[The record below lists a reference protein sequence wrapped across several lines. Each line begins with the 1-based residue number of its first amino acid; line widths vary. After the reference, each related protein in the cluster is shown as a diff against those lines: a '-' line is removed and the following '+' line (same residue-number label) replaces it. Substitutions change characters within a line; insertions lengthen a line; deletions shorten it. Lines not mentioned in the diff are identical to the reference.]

1 MTRNQISENTRAI
14 LSDILCV
21 KPADCIDAAKL
32 DKDLGA
38 DSLDAIHIVM
48 EVEKCFNI
56 IISDAEI
63 EAISTVRDI
72 IDIVSAKLGN

>member
-1 MTRNQISENTRAI
+1 M
-14 LSDILCV
+14 

-38 DSLDAIHIVM
+38 DSLDSIYIVM

>member
-14 LSDILCV
+14 LSDILRV

-32 DKDLGA
+32 GKDLGA
-38 DSLDAIHIVM
+38 DSLDSIYIVM